1 MEQRTVFSTARNVDH
16 ARQPDAAQT
25 LKQIGLCRR
34 EASERVSRDRLAVLQ
49 AACQG
54 TGSDWTDIPS
64 GVPAMHGAGLTFSL
78 SRRAASGRDAIW
90 ANLQCGAC
98 GACQHDRPFLR
109 CSGAPRP
116 KTRHSSL
123 RRVAVNQD
131 LGRTQLVRCPVMP
144 CVYLQDSDKPRSGIG
159 KCVVIR

>member
-16 ARQPDAAQT
+16 ERQPDAAQT

-34 EASERVSRDRLAVLQ
+34 EASERVPRDRLAILQ

-78 SRRAASGRDAIW
+78 SRRAAGGMLSGPAEPVSTTGPSF
-90 ANLQCGAC
+90 A
-98 GACQHDRPFLR
+98 
-109 CSGAPRP
+109 
-116 KTRHSSL
+116 
-123 RRVAVNQD
+123 AV
-131 LGRTQLVRCPVMP
+131 G
-144 CVYLQDSDKPRSGIG
+144 LQDQKLGIRPCG
-159 KCVVIR
+159 ELQ